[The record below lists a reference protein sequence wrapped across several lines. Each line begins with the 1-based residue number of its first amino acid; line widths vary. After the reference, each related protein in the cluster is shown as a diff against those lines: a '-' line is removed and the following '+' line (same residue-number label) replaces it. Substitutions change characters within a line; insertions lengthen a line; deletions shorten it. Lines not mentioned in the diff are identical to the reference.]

1 MNKEKNAKIRGS
13 WYTVNIKALTNQTT
27 ENYIRVFK
35 KLIENDP
42 LVPLQ
47 GSKHISIDKFDY
59 VGGMENPR
67 MIILTLCAYDIMDP
81 DAFYDI
87 KKKQQVMVDISPDV
101 VSNKKDGVLYFVPK
115 THRLMI
121 LKSSKISLKQVVK
134 YFTIGFEMIE
144 EKDEFDV
151 NVEVSSE
158 LIETIK
164 NSHILY
170 SLEAQLSY
178 SNSDPS
184 EGFVKLFGGEVKDA
198 GAEKVDIKMRGGK
211 GRSLKA
217 KDDGLID
224 AILQLVKSNGTAKA
238 RIKKT
243 QESSPET
250 VETKDFPEI
259 VHLEGKQDNLLTVI
273 VKYLTGKFGTDGRE
287 DKS

>member
-1 MNKEKNAKIRGS
+1 MIRGS

-27 ENYIRVFK
+27 DNYVRVFN
-35 KLIENDP
+35 KLIEEDP

-47 GSKHISIDKFDY
+47 GNKHISIDKFDF
-59 VGGMENPR
+59 VGGKNDPR
-67 MIILTLCAYDIMDP
+67 MIVLTLCAYDIMDP

-87 KKKQQVMVDISPDV
+87 KRKQQVMVDISPDV

-121 LKSSKISLKQVVK
+121 QKSSKISLKQVVK

-144 EKDEFDV
+144 EEDEFDV
-151 NVEVSSE
+151 NVEVSSA

-164 NSHILY
+164 NSHFLY
-170 SLEAQLSY
+170 SIEAQLSY
-178 SNSDPS
+178 SNHDPS
-184 EGFVKLFGGEVKDA
+184 DGFVKLFGGEVKDA
-198 GAEKVDIKMRGGK
+198 GAEKVDIKLRGGK

-273 VKYLTGKFGTDGRE
+273 GKYLTGKFGTDGR
-287 DKS
+287 DN